1 VAPVTKRTTKVG
13 TEYWEVAVKKT
24 ENGRTARKTKNLP
37 CDRYTKKDAERLAAR
52 LQVEIEDNFHARLDN
67 RKGKGATLADLV
79 IEYEA
84 QFKPTG
90 KWSKTKANDIKRL
103 KTHDIAAKSLNAL
116 TIPAW
121 VAHARKRRK
130 TVQPATVNQDFIWFK
145 QILETAEDM
154 GHPVDTNALARATR
168 LLKKERVIA
177 ASKHRDVRPTR
188 DELERILCHFDAR
201 NSRAQIPMTEIALF
215 ALFSSR
221 REAEICRIEWRDYNK
236 DEGTLLVRDGK
247 SARGSQGNHIRT
259 ALSPRAAAIIDR
271 QPRDLKEPRIFPYN
285 YNSVANSMYQATKA
299 LDLEH
304 LTFHTLRHEA
314 ASHHAEL
321 GYDIPRLA
329 LITGHKTWKHLQRYS
344 HLQGLKTKDK
354 YAGWERI
361 SDLPAPRVDTGEVVE
376 LSPGLIRGVE

>member
-1 VAPVTKRTTKVG
+1 MAPVTKRTTKVG

-37 CDRYTKKDAERLAAR
+37 CDKYSKKDAERMAAR
-52 LQVEIEDNFHARLDN
+52 LQVEIEDNFYARLDK
-67 RKGKGATLADLV
+67 RKGKSATLTDLV
-79 IEYEA
+79 IEYET

-90 KWSKTKANDIKRL
+90 NWSKTKTDDIKRL
-103 KTHDIAAKSLNAL
+103 KTFDIASKSLNAL

-121 VAHARKRRK
+121 VAHAKKRRK
-130 TVQPATVNQDFIWFK
+130 TCQPATVNQDFIWFK
-145 QILETAEDM
+145 QILETGEDM
-154 GHPVDTNALARATR
+154 GHTVDTAALARATR

-177 ASKHRDVRPTR
+177 VSKPRDVRPTL
-188 DELERILCHFDAR
+188 DELERILCHLEAR
-201 NSRAQIPMTEIALF
+201 TGRGRIPMTEITLF

-236 DEGTLLVRDGK
+236 AEGTLLVRDGK
-247 SARGSQGNHIRT
+247 SARGSKGNHIRT

-271 QPRDLKEPRIFPYN
+271 QPRDLKEPRIFPYAAN
-285 YNSVANSMYQATKA
+285 TVANSMYHATKA
-299 LDLEH
+299 LGLEH

-329 LITGHKTWKHLQRYS
+329 LITGHKTWKSLQRYS
-344 HLQGLKTKDK
+344 HLQALKKKDK

-361 SDLPAPRVDTGEVVE
+361 SDLPAPKVDTGEVVE
-376 LSPGLIRGVE
+376 LSPGLIRGVD